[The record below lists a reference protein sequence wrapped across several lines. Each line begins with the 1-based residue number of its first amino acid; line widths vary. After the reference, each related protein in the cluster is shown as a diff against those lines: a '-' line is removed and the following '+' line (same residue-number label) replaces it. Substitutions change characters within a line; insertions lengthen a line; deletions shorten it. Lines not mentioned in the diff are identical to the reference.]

1 MNLDLGIDLGTSSVL
16 IYAKNKGIV
25 LNEPSIIAVKA
36 RNGELIAS
44 GKKAYNILG
53 KNPDTIRTIQPL
65 KDGVISDYEAAH
77 KMIRSFMQQIMKTR
91 IVRPRVAICIPTNAT
106 EVEVLAVG
114 DAAQNMGARKP
125 VYIIE
130 EPLAAII
137 GCGIDISKPNG
148 NLIIDIGGGTA
159 DIAVIS
165 LASKVI
171 SKSVKL
177 GGANLSERIKKYI
190 QRSHSTLMGDKM
202 IENLKYAIADCDE
215 HAPNEVFVAKGR
227 NLLNGLPQ
235 VCRITRGELVPVV
248 QGYADQIYRAV
259 KEVLE
264 STPPELTSDIYSN
277 GAVMTG
283 GGSILSGLA
292 GYLQDQLGFPVR
304 VADHPVDCVAIG
316 AGTCFKYQDCLGDGF
331 STLDTYMDKKY

>member
-1 MNLDLGIDLGTSSVL
+1 MNLDIGIDLGTSSVL
-16 IYAKNKGIV
+16 IYAKNRGIV

-36 RNGELIAS
+36 RNGEVIAV
-44 GKKAYNILG
+44 GNKAYNILG

-65 KDGVISDYEAAH
+65 KDGVISDYEAAQ
-77 KMIRSFMQQIMKTR
+77 KMIRAFMQQIMKTR
-91 IVRPRVAICIPTNAT
+91 IFRPRVAICIPTNAT
-106 EVEVLAVG
+106 EVEVMAVG
-114 DAAQNMGARKP
+114 DAAQNVGARKP

-130 EPLAAII
+130 EPLAAAI
-137 GCGIDISKPNG
+137 GCGIDVSKPNG

-165 LASKVI
+165 LGSKVI

-177 GGANLSERIKKYI
+177 GGYNMSERIKKYI
-190 QRSHSTLMGDKM
+190 QRTHNIIMGDKM
-202 IENLKYAIADCDE
+202 IENLKYCIADCNEDS
-215 HAPNEVFVAKGR
+215 PNEVFVAKGR

-248 QGYADQIYRAV
+248 QGYAEQLYRAV

-264 STPPELTSDIYSN
+264 NTPPELTSDIYSN
-277 GAVMTG
+277 GAIMTG
-283 GGSILSGLA
+283 GGSTLAGLA
-292 GYLQDQLGFPVR
+292 PYLEKSLGFPVR
-304 VADHPVDCVAIG
+304 VADNPVECVAIG

-331 STLDTYMDKKY
+331 STLDSYMDKRY

>member
-1 MNLDLGIDLGTSSVL
+1 MNLDIGIDLGTSSVL
-16 IYAKNKGIV
+16 IYAKNRGIV

-36 RNGELIAS
+36 RNGEVIAV
-44 GKKAYNILG
+44 GNKAYNILG

-65 KDGVISDYEAAH
+65 KDGVISDYEAAQ
-77 KMIRSFMQQIMKTR
+77 KMIRAFMQQIMKTR
-91 IVRPRVAICIPTNAT
+91 IFRPRVAICIPTNAT
-106 EVEVLAVG
+106 EVEVMAVG
-114 DAAQNMGARKP
+114 DAAQNVGARKP

-130 EPLAAII
+130 EPLAAAI

-165 LASKVI
+165 LGSKVI

-177 GGANLSERIKKYI
+177 GGYNMSERIKKYI
-190 QRSHSTLMGDKM
+190 QRTHNIIMGDKM
-202 IENLKYAIADCDE
+202 IENLKYCIADCNEDS
-215 HAPNEVFVAKGR
+215 PNEVFVAKGR

-248 QGYADQIYRAV
+248 QGYAEQLYRAV

-264 STPPELTSDIYSN
+264 NTPPELTSDIYSN
-277 GAVMTG
+277 GAIMTG
-283 GGSILSGLA
+283 GGSTLAGLA
-292 GYLQDQLGFPVR
+292 PYLEKNLGFPVR
-304 VADHPVDCVAIG
+304 VADNPVECVAIG

-331 STLDTYMDKKY
+331 STLDSYMDKRY